1 MTTAPNSAILDPV
14 TNPALTVAPQS
25 KEDTTTVSYT
35 HLTAKVVFTLNNA
48 HLWDGVD
55 DPFLYTVSAKL
66 DNGEETSA
74 RFGCRKF
81 EICLLYTSR
90 CV

>member
-1 MTTAPNSAILDPV
+1 ME
-14 TNPALTVAPQS
+14 
-25 KEDTTTVSYT
+25 KG
-35 HLTAKVVFTLNNA
+35 TAKVVFTLNNA

-81 EICLLYTSR
+81 EIDPQKGFHLNGRSYPLRGVPATR
-90 CV
+90 TVRVRAMP